1 MSSNQ
6 NNQSDNNQSDSNQSD
21 NNPSDSNRQQ
31 TTDQQVKVNETLP
44 MAFPASGNATYASV
58 PVSQTNGQNS
68 EQTIQYI
75 PPVYTISGSNEPNQD
90 IIVTEPMVIAYQ
102 YGKAVKCLT
111 LFDIFF
117 GFLHLLVSPLG
128 IITIIFPF
136 LGYKGASTY
145 NKCFVDTYL
154 GYQLLFCII
163 NILILLNV
171 VFNNNFEVP
180 EGQSAEGIAFFQTFS
195 ILVNIYFIRITKK
208 LSYSIVSITQ
218 DQKAFLMHL
227 NFQNTG
233 GMYY

>member
-1 MSSNQ
+1 MSSTQ
-6 NNQSDNNQSDSNQSD
+6 NNQSDNNGH
-21 NNPSDSNRQQ
+21 Q
-31 TTDQQVKVNETLP
+31 TADQQVKVNETLP
-44 MAFPASGNATYASV
+44 MAFPVSGNATYASV
-58 PVSQTNGQNS
+58 PPAQTITQTGAQNS

-75 PPVYTISGSNEPNQD
+75 PPVYTISGSNEPNQN

-128 IITIIFPF
+128 AINIVFPF

-180 EGQSAEGIAFFQTFS
+180 EGRTVEGIAFF
-195 ILVNIYFIRITKK
+195 K
-208 LSYSIVSITQ
+208 LSV
-218 DQKAFLMHL
+218 F
-227 NFQNTG
+227 
-233 GMYY
+233 

>member
-6 NNQSDNNQSDSNQSD
+6 NNQSDNNQSDSNG
-21 NNPSDSNRQQ
+21 QQ
-31 TTDQQVKVNETLP
+31 TADQQVKVNETLP
-44 MAFPASGNATYASV
+44 MAFPVSGNATYASV
-58 PVSQTNGQNS
+58 PPAQTITQTGAQNS

-171 VFNNNFEVP
+171 MFNNNFEVP
-180 EGQSAEGIAFFQTFS
+180 EGQTVQGIAFFQTFS

-218 DQKAFLMHL
+218 DQKGFLMHL